1 MLKKLLL
8 LTVLISFNIITI
20 APPGLV
26 FADSQTSQIRQI
38 NSEMASVNNKIEQ
51 IEDEIKKLSSQIAE
65 TAEEKR
71 TLSSAIHQLN
81 LTRNQLLKEK

>member
-65 TAEEKR
+65 KR
-71 TLSSAIHQLN
+71 HACLTPLAGSTTKFPTGCRNLSP
-81 LTRNQLLKEK
+81 

>member
-20 APPGLV
+20 APLGRI
-26 FADSQTSQIRQI
+26 FADTQTSQIRQI

-51 IEDEIKKLSSQIAE
+51 IE
-65 TAEEKR
+65 EK
-71 TLSSAIHQLN
+71 
-81 LTRNQLLKEK
+81 